1 MGIGKKLADATLAK
15 ISLMENRLSGTLK
28 PVAPRQEFVHGL
40 GQRIQTG
47 NRTYFVNPA
56 ANWHI
61 LAIVIAGLVSM
72 AMLLAMI
79 ARAILAMS
87 GRKRTAG

>member
-1 MGIGKKLADATLAK
+1 MGIGKNLADATKAK

-47 NRTYFVNPA
+47 NRTTFVNPA
-56 ANWHI
+56 ANWHLIAI
-61 LAIVIAGLVSM
+61 LIAGLVSL
-72 AMLLAMI
+72 AMLLAMV
-79 ARAILAMS
+79 ARAILSQS
-87 GRKRTAG
+87 GKRRTA